1 MDRNTAIFLLAGVSG
16 VLLLQQQPQLPE
28 GGVLLLLLGIFL
40 HFAGKGAS
48 NRFLI
53 LVSVV
58 VAGSLVGFGWAAWRA
73 EARLAQ
79 VLDLAWEGRD
89 IRVVGDISSLPQRLE
104 RGMRFEFRVRD
115 VETEG
120 AKVPERILLSAYEPK
135 KSPGNTGAVPGFK
148 PGETW
153 RLTVRLS
160 RPHGNANPNGFDY
173 EAWLLEQNIRATGY
187 VHLAS
192 EPVAKPEILAD
203 NWFWPPMNGVHRLR
217 HTIREGF
224 ARELGTKPYGG
235 ILTALVI
242 GDQRAVDTSLWKIF
256 SRTGTTHLMSISGLH
271 ITMVAGLLGFLVN
284 WIWRRFP
291 RLCLRMPAQQAG
303 LLAAWVAALMYGL
316 LAGFGIPTQRTCLML
331 TVAVI
336 ALFSGRRIGTGAIL
350 LWALAGVVLFDPWAV
365 LAPGFWLSFG
375 AVAALIWVSLH
386 RSTGPAGL
394 GEGRG
399 WWRILGE
406 FGRTQWAA
414 TLATLPIL
422 IWIFQQFPLVSPLA
436 NLVAIPVVSFII
448 TPLALLGGLLI
459 WIPGLPFL
467 DLAHWL
473 LSGLMWMLEGMAQA
487 PLWQPSMPP
496 LWALILA
503 VLGIPLLLMPRG
515 VPGKGAA
522 LILFLPLIFWPRTWP
537 ETGALAV
544 TVLDVGQGQAVL
556 LETSEHTL
564 LYDTGPASGSEDAG
578 QRIVLPFMVGKGI
591 SHLDMLVVSHQ
602 DSDHAGGLDSIRAGT
617 SIGKLVSSMPDLEG
631 GEICARGQ
639 SWEWDGV
646 HFEFLHPEPDTVLKG
661 SNADS
666 CVLRVKTT
674 SGRLLLTGDA
684 GIREEKSMLSRSL
697 PDLAAEVVL
706 VPHHGSKSSSSPPFV
721 AAVAP
726 DLALV
731 SAGHRNRY
739 GHPKPEILARY
750 QNSGSQIW
758 RTDRDGALLLTFSQG
773 SVRIQGWRQLH
784 QRYWQGL

>member
-1 MDRNTAIFLLAGVSG
+1 MNGNTAIFLWAGVSG
-16 VLLLQQQPQLPE
+16 VLLLQQQPQLPQA
-28 GGVLLLLLGIFL
+28 GLLLFLLGIFL
-40 HFAGKGAS
+40 HFIGKGIS
-48 NRFLI
+48 NRFLL
-53 LVSVV
+53 LVSIV
-58 VAGSLVGFGWAAWRA
+58 VAGGVMGFGWAAWRA
-73 EARLAQ
+73 EIRLAQ
-79 VLDLAWEGRD
+79 ALDPTWEGQD
-89 IRVVGDISSLPQRLE
+89 IRLVGEVSSLPQYLE
-104 RGMRFEFRVRD
+104 RGVRFEFRVRH

-120 AKVPERILLSAYEPK
+120 ARVPERILLSAYEHK
-135 KSPGNTGAVPGFK
+135 KQPEGLPDFK

-153 RLTVRLS
+153 RLTVRLN
-160 RPHGNANPNGFDY
+160 RPHGNANPYGFDY
-173 EAWLLEQNIRATGY
+173 ESWLLEQNIRATGY
-187 VHLAS
+187 VHLVPGS
-192 EPVAKPEILAD
+192 VANPQILAD
-203 NWFWPPMNGVHRLR
+203 NWPWPPMNGVHRLR
-217 HTIREGF
+217 YKIREGF
-224 ARELGTKPYGG
+224 TRELGTMPYGG

-242 GDQRAVDTSLWKIF
+242 GDQRAVDSVLWKVF

-271 ITMVAGLLGFLVN
+271 ITMVAGVLGFLVN

-303 LLAAWVAALMYGL
+303 LLAAWLAALVYGL

-350 LWALAGVVLFDPWAV
+350 LWALAGVVIFDPWAV

-375 AVAALIWVSLH
+375 AVAALIWISLY
-386 RSTGPAGL
+386 RTCRTVDSDEATG
-394 GEGRG
+394 GR
-399 WWRILGE
+399 WRRLLGE

-422 IWIFQQFPLVSPLA
+422 IWVFQQFPLISPLA

-459 WIPGLPFL
+459 WIPGLPL
-467 DLAHWL
+467 LNLAHWL
-473 LSGLMWMLEGMAQA
+473 LSGLMWLLEWMVQA
-487 PLWQPSMPP
+487 PLWQPAMPP
-496 LWALILA
+496 LWTLVLA
-503 VLGIPLLLMPRG
+503 VLGMPVLLMPRG

-522 LILFLPLIFWPRTWP
+522 LILFMPLVFWPRTWP
-537 ETGALAV
+537 EPGTLAV

-556 LETSEHTL
+556 LETSAHTL
-564 LYDTGPASGSEDAG
+564 LYDTGPASGSGDAA

-602 DSDHAGGLDSIRAGT
+602 DSDHAGGLDSIRTAT
-617 SIGKLVSSMPDLEG
+617 SVGKLVSSMPDLKG
-631 GEICARGQ
+631 GELCARGQ

-646 HFEFLHPEPDTVLKG
+646 QFQFLHPEPDADLKG

-666 CVLRVKTT
+666 CVLRVKTA

-684 GIREEKSMLSRSL
+684 GIREERLMLGKSL
-697 PDLAAEVVL
+697 PDLAAEVIL
-706 VPHHGSKSSSSPPFV
+706 VPHHGSKSSSSVPFV

-731 SAGHRNRY
+731 SAGYRNRY
-739 GHPKPEILARY
+739 GHPKPEVLARY
-750 QNSGSQIW
+750 QEVGSQIW
-758 RTDRDGALLLTFSQG
+758 RTDRDGALLLNFSQG
-773 SVRIQGWRQLH
+773 KVSMQAWRQRE

>member
-1 MDRNTAIFLLAGVSG
+1 MDRNTAIFLLAGVAG
-16 VLLLQQQPQLPE
+16 VLLLQQQPQLPQQ
-28 GGVLLLLLGIFL
+28 GLLLLLSGIFL
-40 HFAGKGAS
+40 HFVGKSAS

-53 LVSVV
+53 LVSIV
-58 VAGSLVGFGWAAWRA
+58 VAGGLSGFGWAAWRA

-79 VLDLAWEGRD
+79 VLDSAWEGKD
-89 IRVVGDISSLPQRLE
+89 IQVVGEVSSLPQHLE
-104 RGMRFEFRVRD
+104 RGVRFEFRVRH
-115 VETEG
+115 VETGG
-120 AKVPERILLSAYEPK
+120 AQVPERILLSAYEHK
-135 KSPGNTGAVPGFK
+135 KPSENIKGLPDFK

-153 RLTVRLS
+153 RLTLRLS
-160 RPHGNANPNGFDY
+160 RPHGNANPYGFDY
-173 EAWLLEQNIRATGY
+173 EAWLLEQNIRATGS
-187 VHLAS
+187 VHLAPES
-192 EPVAKPEILAD
+192 VANPEILAD

-224 ARELGTKPYGG
+224 ARELGAKPYGG

-242 GDQRAVDTSLWKIF
+242 GDQRSVDTSLWKVF

-271 ITMVAGLLGFLVN
+271 ITMVAGVLGFLVN
-284 WIWRRFP
+284 WVWRRFP

-303 LLAAWVAALMYGL
+303 LLAAWLAALVYGL
-316 LAGFGIPTQRTCLML
+316 MAGFGIPTQRTCLML

-350 LWALAGVVLFDPWAV
+350 LWALAGVVIFDPWAV

-386 RSTGPAGL
+386 RP
-394 GEGRG
+394 GEGGGWRG
-399 WWRILGE
+399 VLGA

-459 WIPGLPFL
+459 WIPGLPL
-467 DLAHWL
+467 LNLAHWL
-473 LSGLMWMLEGMAQA
+473 LSGLMWLLEWMALA
-487 PLWQPSMPP
+487 PLWQPPMPP
-496 LWALILA
+496 PWALILA

-522 LILFLPLIFWPRTWP
+522 LILFLPLIFWPRAWP
-537 ETGALAV
+537 EPGTLAV

-556 LETSEHTL
+556 LETSGHTL
-564 LYDTGPASGSEDAG
+564 LYDTGPALGSGDAG
-578 QRIVLPFMVGKGI
+578 QRVVLPFMVGKGI

-617 SIGKLVSSMPDLEG
+617 SIGKLVSSMPDLKG
-631 GEICARGQ
+631 GEVCARGR

-646 HFEFLHPEPDTVLKG
+646 QFEFLHPEPDTVLKG

-666 CVLRVKTT
+666 CVLRVKTA

-684 GIREEKSMLSRSL
+684 GVKEEKSMLSRSL

-706 VPHHGSKSSSSPPFV
+706 VPHHGSKSSSSLPFV

-726 DLALV
+726 DMALV
-731 SAGHRNRY
+731 SAGYRNRY

-750 QNSGSQIW
+750 KDVGSQIW
-758 RTDRDGALLLTFSQG
+758 RTDKDGALLLNFSQG
-773 SVRIQGWRQLH
+773 KVSIEGWRQLER
-784 QRYWQGL
+784 RYWQGL